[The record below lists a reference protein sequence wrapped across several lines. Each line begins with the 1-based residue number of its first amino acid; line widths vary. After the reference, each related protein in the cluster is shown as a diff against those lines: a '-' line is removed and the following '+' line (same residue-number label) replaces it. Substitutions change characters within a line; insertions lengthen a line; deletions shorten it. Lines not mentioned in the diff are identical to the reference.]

1 MVRANCTRNV
11 RCNDNVSFEQST
23 PSETAV
29 LTVRA
34 KPCRK
39 LIDQTRE
46 LMERAI
52 EFVPHPDFDNLNAV
66 KEIQNLCPTLN
77 IRDARVTG
85 SVKREPGIAFVSGLV
100 QAALLTPDE
109 ERYWFTWMNFLKFR
123 AERNRR
129 RLDLTRLNS
138 TLVQQIQSDLDAAIQ
153 ARNHIVQANLR
164 LVVALARK
172 LTTSIDSMSDLISEG
187 MSPLIRS
194 VELFDISLGNRFS
207 TYGTWAVRNQMIRW
221 LKRTHTQ
228 SEFQAGDMSCA
239 LESLPDRR
247 PLGQASEETQ
257 QTRLAAVHQLL
268 DLLSQRERQIITA
281 RFALEGQPHGQSLAE
296 IAEQMGLSK
305 ERVRQIALTS
315 LEKLRAQMTF
325 EEFEALT

>member
-1 MVRANCTRNV
+1 
-11 RCNDNVSFEQST
+11 
-23 PSETAV
+23 
-29 LTVRA
+29 
-34 KPCRK
+34 
-39 LIDQTRE
+39 
-46 LMERAI
+46 MERSI
-52 EFVPHPDFDNLNAV
+52 EFVPHPDFDNLNAL
-66 KEIQNLCPTLN
+66 KEIQSFCPTTQN
-77 IRDARVTG
+77 QARG
-85 SVKREPGIAFVSGLV
+85 AGKPQAGIAFVSGLV
-100 QAALLTPDE
+100 EAPLLTPDE

-138 TLVQQIQSDLDAAIQ
+138 TLVKQIQSDLNEAIE

-164 LVVALARK
+164 LIVALARK

-221 LKRTHTQ
+221 LKRARSQ
-228 SEFQAGDMSCA
+228 SEFQAGEMSSA
-239 LESLPDRR
+239 LEFLPDRR
-247 PLGQASEETQ
+247 PLVQASEETQ

-268 DLLSQRERQIITA
+268 NLLTPRERQIITA

-315 LEKLRAQMTF
+315 LEKLREQMTF

>member
-11 RCNDNVSFEQST
+11 RRNDSLSFEQST
-23 PSETAV
+23 PSATVVLAV
-29 LTVRA
+29 LP

-39 LIDQTRE
+39 LIELTRE
-46 LMERAI
+46 LMERTI
-52 EFVPHPDFDNLNAV
+52 EFVPHPDFDNLNALE
-66 KEIQNLCPTLN
+66 EIQKLCPT
-77 IRDARVTG
+77 IQQRDAASG
-85 SVKREPGIAFVSGLV
+85 KLEPGIAFVSGLV
-100 QAALLTPDE
+100 QTPLLTSDE

-129 RLDLTRLNS
+129 RLDLKRLDS
-138 TLVQQIQSDLDAAIQ
+138 ALVEKIQSDLNEAIQ

-194 VELFDISLGNRFS
+194 AELFDISLGNRFS
-207 TYGTWAVRNQMIRW
+207 TYATWAVRNQMIRW
-221 LKRTHTQ
+221 LKRIRSQT
-228 SEFQAGDMSCA
+228 EGQAGDMACA

-247 PLGQASEETQ
+247 PLIQVSDETQ
-257 QTRLAAVHQLL
+257 KIRLAAVHQLL
-268 DLLSQRERQIITA
+268 DLLSERERQIITA

-315 LEKLRAQMTF
+315 LEKLREQMTF
-325 EEFEALT
+325 EEFEALA

>member
-11 RCNDNVSFEQST
+11 RRNDSVSFEQST

-29 LTVRA
+29 LAVRP

-39 LIDQTRE
+39 LIEQTRE
-46 LMERAI
+46 LMERSI
-52 EFVPHPDFDNLNAV
+52 EFVPHPDFDNMNAL
-66 KEIQNLCPTLN
+66 KEIQNFCPTTQKQG
-77 IRDARVTG
+77 RAAG
-85 SVKREPGIAFVSGLV
+85 KPEPGIAFVSGLV
-100 QAALLTPDE
+100 EAPLLTPDE

-129 RLDLTRLNS
+129 RLDLTHLNS
-138 TLVQQIQSDLDAAIQ
+138 ALVKQIQSDLDEAIQ
-153 ARNHIVQANLR
+153 ARNHIIQANLR
-164 LVVALARK
+164 LIVALARK

-221 LKRTHTQ
+221 LKRARSQ
-228 SEFQAGDMSCA
+228 SEFQTSDMSCA

-247 PLGQASEETQ
+247 PLVQASEETQ

-268 DLLSQRERQIITA
+268 DLLTQRERQIITA

-315 LEKLRAQMTF
+315 LEKLREQMTF

>member
-11 RCNDNVSFEQST
+11 RRNDNVSFEQST

-29 LTVRA
+29 LAVRP

-39 LIDQTRE
+39 LIEQTRE
-46 LMERAI
+46 LMERSI
-52 EFVPHPDFDNLNAV
+52 EFVPHPDFDNLNALN
-66 KEIQNLCPTLN
+66 EIQNFASTAEKQGRASGKP
-77 IRDARVTG
+77 
-85 SVKREPGIAFVSGLV
+85 EPGIAFVSGLV
-100 QAALLTPDE
+100 EAPLLTPDE

-129 RLDLTRLNS
+129 RLDLTHLNS
-138 TLVQQIQSDLDAAIQ
+138 TLVKQIQSDLDEAIQ

-164 LVVALARK
+164 LIVALARK

-221 LKRTHTQ
+221 LKRARSQ
-228 SEFQAGDMSCA
+228 SEFQAGEMSCA

-247 PLGQASEETQ
+247 PLVQASEETQ

-268 DLLSQRERQIITA
+268 DLLTQRERQIITA

-315 LEKLRAQMTF
+315 LEKLREQMTF

>member
-1 MVRANCTRNV
+1 MVRANCIRNV
-11 RCNDNVSFEQST
+11 RRNDSLSCEQST
-23 PSETAV
+23 PSATAV
-29 LTVRA
+29 LAVLP

-39 LIDQTRE
+39 LIEQTRE
-46 LMERAI
+46 LMERTI
-52 EFVPHPDFDNLNAV
+52 EFGPHPDFDELNALE
-66 KEIQNLCPTLN
+66 EIQILCPTMQQ
-77 IRDARVTG
+77 RGAVSG
-85 SVKREPGIAFVSGLV
+85 KPEPGIAFVSGLV
-100 QAALLTPDE
+100 QTPLLTPDE

-129 RLDLTRLNS
+129 RLDLKRLNPA
-138 TLVQQIQSDLDAAIQ
+138 LIEQIQSDLNEAIQ

-207 TYGTWAVRNQMIRW
+207 TYATWAVRNQMIRW
-221 LKRTHTQ
+221 LKRTRSQ
-228 SEFQAGDMSCA
+228 SEVQAGDMAYA

-247 PLGQASEETQ
+247 PLVQASEETQ
-257 QTRLAAVHQLL
+257 QIRLAAVHQLL
-268 DLLSQRERQIITA
+268 DLLSERERQIITA

-315 LEKLRAQMTF
+315 LEKLRGQMTF
-325 EEFEALT
+325 EEFEALA